1 MRLFSKRILYAAM
14 AAALF
19 FSSCG
24 SQAQE
29 ENVPAVSEAG
39 DTSAAADSDS
49 AKPAQGG
56 EADISGTK
64 PGSGEVNTMDGTDG
78 GSDEAETDHSS
89 ESSEPE
95 TSSTEP
101 KEEPEAS
108 STEPKADDDSEDNQA
123 EPDTGSS
130 SADAGADA
138 VDGGNAGGSAD
149 TAAGSQGAANTPAD
163 ETRAQKLIVIDAG
176 HQKQGNSE
184 KEPVGPGAS
193 ETKAKVAGGT
203 SGCVSGLH
211 EYELTLMV
219 SEKLK
224 QELENRGYQ
233 VMMVRTSHDVD
244 ISNSERAQIANNANA
259 DAFIRIHANGS
270 ENSSANGA
278 MTICQTPQNP
288 YNGALYAQSQSL
300 ASKVLDHLI
309 ASCGCKKQY
318 VWETDTM
325 SGINWCSVPATIVE
339 MGYMTN
345 PDEDAKMATEDYQ
358 TKIAAGIADGID
370 ASFGS

>member
-1 MRLFSKRILYAAM
+1 MKLFSRRIACAAVISS
-14 AAALF
+14 LL

-24 SQAQE
+24 SPAKE
-29 ENVPAVSEAG
+29 ENIPSVSAAG
-39 DTSAAADSDS
+39 DAAAAGDSDPTES
-49 AKPAQGG
+49 GQGG
-56 EADISGTK
+56 EADLSGT
-64 PGSGEVNTMDGTDG
+64 GADAGEENTTDGTD
-78 GSDEAETDHSS
+78 SSIDWADEENFSGSS
-89 ESSEPE
+89 ESESGTE
-95 TSSTEP
+95 TPST
-101 KEEPEAS
+101 
-108 STEPKADDDSEDNQA
+108 
-123 EPDTGSS
+123 DTGADADAAAESAINQPESGTETPSTDTETDAVTEGNPES
-130 SADAGADA
+130 SADTSQTSDSQQAAGA
-138 VDGGNAGGSAD
+138 
-149 TAAGSQGAANTPAD
+149 PAD

-184 KEPVGPGAS
+184 KEPIGPGAS

-244 ISNSERAQIANNANA
+244 ISNSERAQVANNANA

-300 ASKVLDHLI
+300 ASKVLDNLI

-345 PDEDAKMATEDYQ
+345 PDEDAKMSTADYQ
-358 TKIAAGIADGID
+358 TKIAAGIANGID
-370 ASFGS
+370 AYFGS